1 MKYHSGHTSNT
12 LLHRRKETMPQ
23 DLSRRLFLTSTERLA
38 RSLQRASR
46 DALLKDGASGW
57 ERPDSI
63 SLNAWLGREWTDSWP
78 DMAPAPDLLR
88 LALWKRVVDEC
99 PPPDPLEGGP
109 FLYHSLDDTCR
120 ILIRHKI
127 DARVGFPSTALVEWR
142 RSACR
147 LFFSRLA
154 EKGLFHPAET
164 VIHVCRAIEEGAI
177 TPPDSCS
184 ILGFDSPAPVEED
197 LFDLMGRVSRTVRD
211 PRMNSSRGSL
221 RAVSLPTPEQEITY
235 LCRCLAEDAQTIPL
249 HRIGVIVPGLG
260 HYGRSI
266 ASKLEEILGREAP
279 PQESWFNVTLGS
291 PLSELPLFRAALMP
305 FRFFLES
312 ESRGLLLSLILSP
325 YFRCWQPSRA
335 TAARAD
341 RIWRSCGVTGGLE
354 ELRRSL
360 VGPGNRLEDLL
371 FNESAPAL
379 YSLGTSLKSGKA
391 PLSTWMERLVDTWD
405 SLGFPVMADETDQLA
420 WRHLKELTGDFLTHM
435 GGMLLTGGE
444 FLAWLT
450 HRASLETTQ
459 PERAE
464 DAGIQVM
471 GVIEARGLS
480 FDRIYLVDANDR
492 SLPQPVRPLPLL
504 DSSERALVQGGTA
517 QSQLDFAGTALNRI
531 LHSATSIVFLRAEQ
545 EDTKPLT
552 PSPFWPRDG
561 ERTSVNIWT
570 KPDPAW
576 LRAPWLR
583 AAWEGLSRGT
593 ADDGAP
599 IAGTDMFPFN
609 HRSFREPNSRG
620 LSPSRLKTALTCPF
634 MFLLKELLAIEPLED
649 ITAPPSPLERGRRI
663 HGILAS
669 FTERLRET
677 MMDPVE
683 NPGQAWSLLA
693 RCTEEGFAGLEGNPA
708 WDLEKKRL
716 MGSPESD
723 VPGVLASWLDAELAH
738 RSGGWRCRAEE
749 KDFRDLSVEGCPYPL
764 RGRIDRVD
772 YSEDE
777 GWSCYDYKT
786 GGLPSKAEICRRFT
800 EPQLAVYLMALRDLV
815 IPGLAGI
822 GEKGVLS
829 GAGYIQVKSSSEIRY
844 RVVRDI
850 TESLE
855 PWKTIIAET
864 GRRIAEGLFAP
875 DPWPLVPEE
884 ANKDRLCRDCS
895 FRMICSR
902 GLSRELSLDDDEEGG
917 DNIREGHRDD

>member
-1 MKYHSGHTSNT
+1 
-12 LLHRRKETMPQ
+12 MPQ
-23 DLSRRLFLTSTERLA
+23 DLSRRLVLTSTERLA

-46 DALLKDGASGW
+46 DACLIGGTSGW
-57 ERPDSI
+57 ERPDII
-63 SLNAWLGREWTDSWP
+63 SLNAWLDREWTDSWP
-78 DMAPAPDLLR
+78 EMAPAPDLLR
-88 LALWKRVVDEC
+88 LALWKGVVDES

-127 DARVGFPSTALVEWR
+127 DAGAGFPSTALVEWR

-147 LFFSRLA
+147 LFLSRLA
-154 EKGLFHPAET
+154 ENGLFHPAEM
-164 VIHVCRAIEEGAI
+164 VLHVRRALEEGAI
-177 TPPDSCS
+177 TPPDSCT
-184 ILGFDSPAPVEED
+184 ILGFEFPAPVEED
-197 LFDLMGRVSRTVRD
+197 LFDLMDRVSRTVRD

-260 HYGRSI
+260 QYSRSI
-266 ASKLEEILGREAP
+266 ASNLEEILGRKTS
-279 PQESWFNVTLGS
+279 PQESWFNITLGN
-291 PLSELPLFRAALMP
+291 PLSELPLFRAALLP
-305 FRFFLES
+305 LRFLLEG
-312 ESRGLLLSLILSP
+312 ESRGVLLSLVLSP
-325 YFRCWQPSRA
+325 YYRCWQASRT

-341 RIWRSCGVTGGLE
+341 RIWRSCGITGGLD

-360 VGPGNRLEDLL
+360 AGPGKSLEDLL
-371 FNESAPAL
+371 FNESALAL
-379 YSLGTSLKSGKA
+379 YSLGTSLTKGKA
-391 PLSTWMERLVDTWD
+391 PLSFWMKRLMDTWD
-405 SLGFPVMADETDQLA
+405 TLSFPVMADETDQLA
-420 WRHLKELTGDFLTHM
+420 WRHLKALTGDFLTHM
-435 GGMLLTGGE
+435 GGMVLTGGE

-471 GVIEARGLS
+471 GVIEARGLI
-480 FDRIYLVDANDR
+480 FDRIYLVDVNDR
-492 SLPQPVRPLPLL
+492 SLPQPVRPLPFL
-504 DSSERALVQGGTA
+504 DSTERAQVQGGTA
-517 QSQLDFAGTALNRI
+517 QSQLDFAGVAVNRI

-583 AAWEGLSRGT
+583 AAWEGLSQGEVNH
-593 ADDGAP
+593 GATS
-599 IAGTDMFPFN
+599 AGMDTFPL
-609 HRSFREPNSRG
+609 HHPSFQEKNSRG

-634 MFLLKELLAIEPLED
+634 LFLLEELLDIEPLED
-649 ITAPPSPLERGRRI
+649 VTAPPSPLERGRRI

-669 FTERLRET
+669 FTERLRKN
-677 MMDPVE
+677 MIDPVE
-683 NPGQAWSLLA
+683 NPGQAWKLLA
-693 RCTEEGFAGLEGNPA
+693 RCTEEGFAGLEGNSA
-708 WDLEKKRL
+708 WDIEKKRL
-716 MGSPESD
+716 MGSMESD
-723 VPGVLASWLDAELAH
+723 VPGMLASWLDAESTH

-749 KDFRDLSVEGCPYPL
+749 QSFRDLPVEGCPYPL
-764 RGRIDRVD
+764 RGRIDRID

-786 GGLPSKAEICRRFT
+786 GRLPSRAEICRRFT

-815 IPGLAGI
+815 IPDLAGI

-829 GAGYIQVKSSSEIRY
+829 GAGYIQVKSSSDIQY
-844 RVVRDI
+844 RMVRDI

-855 PWKTIIAET
+855 SWKTIIAET
-864 GRRIAEGLFAP
+864 GRRIAEGRFDP

-884 ANKDRLCRDCS
+884 TKKDRLCRDCS

-902 GLSRELSLDDDEEGG
+902 GLSRELWRDDEEEGRNNDQEG
-917 DNIREGHRDD
+917 RRED